1 MALVVVGLNSGYN
14 GTSTTDL
21 PASSLFFR
29 NLAIAGNTDPAAS
42 VVAADGAGTT
52 GLGKKKQRYSAIL
65 ELSV

>member
-1 MALVVVGLNSGYN
+1 MALVVVGLNLGGDGHVLATTVLAQ

-52 GLGKKKQRYSAIL
+52 GGGMC
-65 ELSV
+65 